1 MICKDKN
8 GRELDVT
15 FDVLD
20 NGEIVEATEAYY
32 LDNHDE
38 EVSDEVYQYLE
49 IKYFSEAVEDYINR
63 MVDQFEL
70 NEDIRRGA

>member
-20 NGEIVEATEAYY
+20 GGEVVEATEAYY

-38 EVSDEVYQYLE
+38 EVSEETLWNLQ
-49 IKYFSEAVEDYINR
+49 
-63 MVDQFEL
+63 
-70 NEDIRRGA
+70 